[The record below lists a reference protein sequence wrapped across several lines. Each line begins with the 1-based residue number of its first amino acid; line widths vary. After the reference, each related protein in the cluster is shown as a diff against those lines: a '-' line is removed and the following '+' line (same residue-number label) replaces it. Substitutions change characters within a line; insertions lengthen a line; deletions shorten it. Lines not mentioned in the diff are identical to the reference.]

1 MSLQIALQSQP
12 GKLPTR
18 PHQFVAMYS
27 PAHFQEG
34 RPEAL
39 LELIGRHP
47 LGTILV
53 HDGCNLDADH
63 IPLLHRPGAT
73 GSGTLAGH
81 VARANPLWQKAGA
94 GLDCLVVFHGPQYY
108 ISPGWYATKA
118 ESGRVVP
125 TWNYE
130 VVHVHG
136 RIRAVEDPQWIRA
149 LLDDLTRTHE
159 ASLPHPWK
167 PSDAPTEYLDRLLQ
181 AIVGIEIRID
191 RMIGKA
197 KLSQN
202 QPAANQQSVVE
213 ALRNRSDPA
222 AAAMADA
229 ITARSN
235 PTAGSP
241 HPSCPGH
248 GTR

>member
-1 MSLQIALQSQP
+1 
-12 GKLPTR
+12 
-18 PHQFVAMYS
+18 MYS

-108 ISPGWYATKA
+108 ISPGWYATNA

>member
-1 MSLQIALQSQP
+1 
-12 GKLPTR
+12 
-18 PHQFVAMYS
+18 MYC

-39 LELIGRHP
+39 LELIARHP

-53 HDGCNLDADH
+53 HDGSGLDADH
-63 IPLLHRPGAT
+63 IPLLHRPGTT
-73 GSGTLAGH
+73 GSGMLAGH
-81 VARANPLWQKAGA
+81 VARANPLWQKASA
-94 GLDCLVVFHGPQYY
+94 GLDCLVLFHGPQHY

-136 RIRAVEDPQWIRA
+136 RIRAIEDPEWIRT

-159 ASLPHPWK
+159 APLPHPWK
-167 PSDAPTEYLDRLLQ
+167 PSDAPNDYLDRLLQ

-202 QPAANQQSVVE
+202 QPVANQQSVVE
-213 ALRNRSDPA
+213 ALHTRNDPA
-222 AAAMADA
+222 STAMAEA
-229 ITARSN
+229 IAARSN

-241 HPSCPGH
+241 PQSSPAQ
-248 GTR
+248 GTL